1 MTTHLQGRSSW
12 GPETISRC
20 FSSISS
26 FGHSNA
32 NDNSSSSSRGS
43 SKPEPEAIELHEW
56 KTSTSRR
63 PSVCSSE
70 TSTKQRQNEA
80 DKSSAPRANASPA
93 SSQGGVVRWL
103 GHKGSTFWGSL
114 FLLLLL
120 SVCSPLATEATAP
133 TSEEPILD
141 QYVSSQNWGHTRDPF
156 DGREA
161 PPRRLNTVAAW
172 AAEVESSLRLS
183 PQLSLYLGVFLTL
196 SGSLL
201 MAGGSTLMK
210 LGLSVED
217 ADALSGQSC
226 DQQWVWG
233 FAAYVL
239 GACMHVVALGFAPA
253 SVLSPMN
260 SIGLIAN
267 AVASATV
274 LKEPFGFQELLF
286 TGGCAFGV
294 FLCACASVLPR
305 TEFVDLGSD
314 LDSRYVGLYSWHDP
328 WYLAFLGLC
337 CGLGFGALV
346 YLNSVESAL
355 LEEKEQQLLRQTDR
369 DIALL
374 PPRGPSEQD
383 YAQKDAGP
391 STMLSPRSQTKQ
403 SLYPRLVGLCYGFL
417 AGLVG
422 SQCILEVK
430 EIGTCVRYGLTQS
443 SIWFSPQPYLVC
455 CFLGLSVWMQIH
467 FLNLGLA
474 RGDATTIVP
483 TYYVVWTFFGTLG
496 GFAKFHEVQGFS
508 ASALILFGL
517 GFGLTA
523 MCIILLAVEEM
534 RNLRK
539 YVDQQVPGIDDE
551 EADLAAQD
559 LVEQRLSKRVT
570 FAMGMF
576 PISSL
581 GRTAGRRR
589 FRPVYQRFRRTRSTA
604 SDTALG
610 DAYGELTLGSTSVAG
625 AYTLP
630 PNLHFPRRSADQGYS
645 QQNRGSGERQD
656 PQGIPLRTLNATSSG
671 SSVKGPDPLNRVS
684 WGSSGSP
691 KQSSLTSEKQSA
703 EPYAMSKAPA
713 HYLMPPS
720 LRSSLQ
726 SDCSSSGL
734 TDQKDLYL
742 VWSPLSAM
750 QHQKATQYQ

>member
-1 MTTHLQGRSSW
+1 MKAWFEAKESPAAAPSEAKEAPLKPSQGYTQEEETLQGD
-12 GPETISRC
+12 PELQ
-20 FSSISS
+20 
-26 FGHSNA
+26 GA
-32 NDNSSSSSRGS
+32 SSRRLS
-43 SKPEPEAIELHEW
+43 
-56 KTSTSRR
+56 
-63 PSVCSSE
+63 
-70 TSTKQRQNEA
+70 
-80 DKSSAPRANASPA
+80 
-93 SSQGGVVRWL
+93 GV
-103 GHKGSTFWGSL
+103 
-114 FLLLLL
+114 
-120 SVCSPLATEATAP
+120 
-133 TSEEPILD
+133 
-141 QYVSSQNWGHTRDPF
+141 Y
-156 DGREA
+156 
-161 PPRRLNTVAAW
+161 AW
-172 AAEVESSLRLS
+172 AADMEASLRLS
-183 PQLSLYLGVFLTL
+183 PRLSLYLGVFLTL

-210 LGLSVED
+210 LGLSVEE
-217 ADALSGQSC
+217 ADSLQGQSC
-226 DQQWVWG
+226 DQQWLWG
-233 FAAYVL
+233 FAAYVV

-267 AVASATV
+267 AVASAVGSSTTV

-314 LDSRYVGLYSWHDP
+314 LDSRYIGLYSWRDP
-328 WYLAFLGLC
+328 WYLAFLGVC

-355 LEEKEQQLLRQTDR
+355 LEEKEQQLLRQSDR

-374 PPRGPSEQD
+374 QH
-383 YAQKDAGP
+383 
-391 STMLSPRSQTKQ
+391 STSPTQEHQSKEMSPAPMLSPRSQTKQ

-430 EIGTCVRYGLTQS
+430 EIGTCARYGLTQA

-455 CFLGLSVWMQIH
+455 CFLGLSVWLQIH

-508 ASALILFGL
+508 AGALVLFGL

-523 MCIILLAVEEM
+523 ICIILLAVQEM

-539 YVDQQVPGIDDE
+539 YVDQQVPEIDDE
-551 EADLAAQD
+551 EADLATQD

-610 DAYGELTLGSTSVAG
+610 DAYGELTIGSTSVAG

-630 PNLHFPRRSADQGYS
+630 PNLHFPRRSTEHG
-645 QQNRGSGERQD
+645 RSGESND
-656 PQGIPLRTLNATSSG
+656 SHGVPLRPIVTISSSG
-671 SSVKGPDPLNRVS
+671 SSSSVAPEALSRVS
-684 WGSSGSP
+684 LGSTSSAMLSNSCSG
-691 KQSSLTSEKQSA
+691 KQTGETA
-703 EPYAMSKAPA
+703 AMMHTPS

-720 LRSSLQ
+720 VRSSLH
-726 SDCSSSGL
+726 SN
-734 TDQKDLYL
+734 
-742 VWSPLSAM
+742 LSNVVLPEEDRNLLWFAKQQQGM
-750 QHQKATQYQ
+750 LNEQ